1 MVSQRIFSV
10 AFLSL
15 LATMGLA
22 TPVAVAQTE
31 IAVRDTNTEI
41 AVRDVFSGQQTG
53 DGTFFSPGLGA
64 CGIFNVDSDF
74 IVAVSHILYDEFPGA
89 TPNPNLNPIC
99 GRAVQASFGGRTV
112 NVVITDK
119 CAACAETDLDFSPA
133 AFEALAPLSVGRLH
147 GVVWT
152 WL

>member
-1 MVSQRIFSV
+1 
-10 AFLSL
+10 
-15 LATMGLA
+15 
-22 TPVAVAQTE
+22 
-31 IAVRDTNTEI
+31 
-41 AVRDVFSGQQTG
+41 
-53 DGTFFSPGLGA
+53 GTGA

-89 TPNPNLNPIC
+89 TANPNLNPIC
-99 GRAVQASFGGRTV
+99 RRSIQASFGGRTV
-112 NVVITDK
+112 KVAIRDRCTG
-119 CAACAETDLDFSPA
+119 CAETDLDFSPA